1 MSRES
6 RYAERPVI
14 DVSRLPHTGF
24 GASSLVWW
32 GTFGLIAIEGTMFAI
47 LIACY
52 FYLRTRVSDWPP
64 GIDNPK
70 LLPGTINLLI
80 FILSGFPNQW
90 IKKVAQKL
98 DLRATRIGLLIISAV
113 AVINLLIRVF
123 EFPAL
128 QCWWDSNAYGSV
140 VWTLLGLHT
149 LHLFTDSFDTWVLTV
164 LMFIGPV
171 QRKRFMDASENSDY
185 WWFVVLTWIPIYLV
199 IYWAPRWL

>member
-47 LIACY
+47 LIATY
-52 FYLRTRVSDWPP
+52 FYLRTRVNDWPP
-64 GIDNPK
+64 GINNPK

-113 AVINLLIRVF
+113 AIVNLLIRVF